1 MFWASSMPAAVQRSA
16 ISALRQRLTL
26 PLTGENSGNSCR
38 DGLADELEQRGDVRC
53 AGDVE
58 VVAGMVP
65 EADAD
70 LGAGLHET
78 EENITAVVAG
88 PGPSCAGDLAPGGAT
103 RHYNIFAELRL

>member
-26 PLTGENSGNSCR
+26 RLTGENSGNSCR
-38 DGLADELEQRGDVRC
+38 DGLADELGQRGDVRC

-70 LGAGLHET
+70 LGAGLQHHGSCGRPRT
-78 EENITAVVAG
+78 WLRWRF
-88 PGPSCAGDLAPGGAT
+88 CAGWRDSSQQYT
-103 RHYNIFAELRL
+103 R